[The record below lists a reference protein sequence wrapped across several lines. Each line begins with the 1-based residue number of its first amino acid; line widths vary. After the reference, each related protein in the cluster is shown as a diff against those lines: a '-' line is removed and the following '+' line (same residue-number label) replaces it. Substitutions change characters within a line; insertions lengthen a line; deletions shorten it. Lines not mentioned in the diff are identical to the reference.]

1 MFRTWSAAIFRPDAH
16 TDMPVFKDI
25 ASLRQWR
32 QSLRGTL
39 AFVPTMGNLH
49 EGHMALVR
57 LAGARAEQVLVSIY
71 VNPLQFGPNEDFA
84 QYPRSLDKDLQ
95 QLHAAG
101 CSTVFT
107 PDDALMYPRGRKDL
121 SIIIP
126 PHSLAKVLCGASRP
140 GHFAGVC
147 TVVNKL
153 LQMVQPEILILGEK
167 DYQQLRIVQQMVADM
182 NMTTQILP
190 GPVQREADGLAYSSR
205 NARLSP
211 GERQM
216 APLLAA
222 TLFDLVQRS
231 TPQASIAELAQAGR
245 DSLEQVGFVVD
256 YLELRDSDTLQAV
269 NVARPGARWF
279 TAAHL
284 GQTRLIDNVMIP
296 L

>member
-1 MFRTWSAAIFRPDAH
+1 
-16 TDMPVFKDI
+16 MPVFKDI
-25 ASLRQWR
+25 SSLRQWR
-32 QSLRGTL
+32 QGLQGPL

-49 EGHMALVR
+49 DGHMALVR
-57 LAGARAEQVLVSIY
+57 LAAARAEHVLVSIY
-71 VNPLQFGPNEDFA
+71 VNPLQFGPQEDFA
-84 QYPRSLDKDLQ
+84 RYPRSLDKDLQ

-121 SIIIP
+121 SIIMP
-126 PHSLAKVLCGASRP
+126 ARSLSKPLCGARRP

-182 NMTTQILP
+182 NMTVQVLP
-190 GPVQREADGLAYSSR
+190 GPLQREADGLAYSSR
-205 NARLSP
+205 NALLSP
-211 GERQM
+211 AERQI

-222 TLFDLVQRS
+222 TLVDLAQRS
-231 TPQASIAELAQAGR
+231 RSGAMIAELAQAGR
-245 DSLEQVGFVVD
+245 DSLEQAGFVVD
-256 YLELRDSDTLQAV
+256 YLELRDSQTLQLLDHGL
-269 NVARPGARWF
+269 PGARWF
-279 TAAHL
+279 AAAHL

>member
-1 MFRTWSAAIFRPDAH
+1 MGSFHQGVRTE
-16 TDMPVFKDI
+16 MPIFKDI

-32 QSLRGTL
+32 QSLQGTL

-57 LAGARAEQVLVSIY
+57 LAAARAEQVLVSIY
-71 VNPLQFGPNEDFA
+71 VNPLQFGPQEDFTR
-84 QYPRSLDKDLQ
+84 YPRSLDKDLQ

-121 SIIIP
+121 SIIMP
-126 PHSLAKVLCGASRP
+126 PHSLAKPLCGAHRA

-153 LQMVQPEILILGEK
+153 LQMIQPEILILGEK

-182 NMTTQILP
+182 NMTVQVLP
-190 GPVQREADGLAYSSR
+190 GPLQREADGLAYSSR
-205 NARLSP
+205 NSLLSP
-211 GERQM
+211 TERQM

-222 TLFDLVQRS
+222 TLVDLAQRS
-231 TPQASIAELAQAGR
+231 QSETSIAELAQAGR
-245 DSLEQVGFVVD
+245 ASLEQAGFVVD
-256 YLELRDSDTLQAV
+256 YLELRDSQSLQQLDHGL
-269 NVARPGARWF
+269 PGARWF
-279 TAAHL
+279 AAAYL

>member
-1 MFRTWSAAIFRPDAH
+1 MYRTLRADNSRPDAR
-16 TDMPVFKDI
+16 TDMPIFKDI

-39 AFVPTMGNLH
+39 ALVPTMGNLH
-49 EGHMALVR
+49 DGHMALVR
-57 LAGARAEQVLVSIY
+57 LAAARAEHVLVSIY
-71 VNPLQFGPNEDFA
+71 VNPLQFGPNEDYA
-84 QYPRSLDKDLQ
+84 RYPRSLDKDLQ
-95 QLHAAG
+95 NLHAAG
-101 CSTVFT
+101 CQTVFT

-121 SIIIP
+121 SIIMP

-182 NMTTQILP
+182 NMLVQVMP
-190 GPVQREADGLAYSSR
+190 GPIQREADGLAYSSR
-205 NARLSP
+205 NALLSP
-211 GERQM
+211 EERQR
-216 APLLAA
+216 APILAA
-222 TLFDLVQRS
+222 TLLDLAQRS
-231 TPQASIAELAQAGR
+231 SAQRSVSELGRAGR
-245 DSLEQVGFVVD
+245 ESLNHAGFVVD
-256 YLELRDSDTLQAV
+256 YLEFRDSRTLQILDEV
-269 NVARPGARWF
+269 QPEARWF
-279 TAAHL
+279 AAAHL